1 MHKLKM
7 LDANIEILIILF
19 WEAGKQIIE
28 KWKLY
33 VPLKNRT
40 SK

>member
-1 MHKLKM
+1 MHKLKE
-7 LDANIEILIILF
+7 LDAIIEIRIILC
-19 WEAGKQIIE
+19 WEAGKQVIE